1 MFQENGDN
9 VFHSKVCDHLY
20 HSECICDWL
29 ERRSNTECPCCR
41 EPLVAESDVWEA
53 VKAARK
59 VKQKQAKQNRKKDR
73 GWPLSSKHHATEST
87 RTTQRSEEDMIQED
101 EVEND
106 EERGTG
112 MQHRRQETMITLNIA
127 EEGEQS
133 SDDSIADGNAE
144 NGQNQS
150 YDASAAVEVELE
162 ESERT
167 LDAPSDEES
176 SETRDP

>member
-1 MFQENGDN
+1 
-9 VFHSKVCDHLY
+9 
-20 HSECICDWL
+20 
-29 ERRSNTECPCCR
+29 
-41 EPLVAESDVWEA
+41 
-53 VKAARK
+53 
-59 VKQKQAKQNRKKDR
+59 
-73 GWPLSSKHHATEST
+73 
-87 RTTQRSEEDMIQED
+87 MIQED